1 MAVVIQQLS
10 RDAFA
15 TFGDVIEAGAG
26 ELISINDGTTKRH
39 NDLAQVDV
47 AAEGGRPIIS
57 IFESRPFGFPLEI
70 HMLERHPLGSQAFV
84 PLDGKPYLVIVAPVG
99 EAVDPA
105 SVRIFR
111 AAGDQGVNFRPG
123 IWHHP
128 VVVIEPMSFLV
139 VDRGGDQ
146 PNCDLFHF
154 PSGGETLIVESP
166 DG

>member
-1 MAVVIQQLS
+1 MSVVIHQLN
-10 RDAFA
+10 REAFA
-15 TFGDVIEAGAG
+15 PFGDVIEAGAG

-39 NDLAQVDV
+39 NDLAKVDV
-47 AAEGGRPIIS
+47 AAEGGRPMIS

-70 HMLERHPLGSQAFV
+70 AMLERHPLGSQAFI
-84 PLDGKPYLVIVAPVG
+84 PFDGKPYLVIVAPAG
-99 EAVDPA
+99 ETIEKD
-105 SVRIFR
+105 SVRVFR
-111 AAGDQGVNFRPG
+111 ASGNQGVNFDRG
-123 IWHHP
+123 VWHHP

-154 PSGGETLIVESP
+154 PSDGQRLVVESP

>member
-1 MAVVIQQLS
+1 MAVVTQKLN
-10 RDAFA
+10 RDGFA
-15 TFGDVIEAGAG
+15 PFGDVIEAGAG

-47 AAEGGRPIIS
+47 AAEGGRPMIS

-70 HMLERHPLGSQAFV
+70 QMLERHPLGSQAFV
-84 PLDGKPYLVIVAPVG
+84 PLAGKPYLVIVAPAG
-99 EAVDPA
+99 ETVDPG
-105 SVRIFR
+105 SVRVFR
-111 AAGDQGVNFRPG
+111 ATGGQGVNFRPG
-123 IWHHP
+123 VWHHP

-154 PSGGETLIVESP
+154 PSDWPTLVVEGP
-166 DG
+166 EG